1 MRNFLIQ
8 NAFGLLLFWS
18 QLFRLVCVYEKLFIV
33 DGRAT
38 KTRQKRDK
46 NENCLVYFIKRRQ
59 AEASRATPCVLLYLC
74 EPHVSGSLCVC
85 ICIRICILAA
95 ADSLKMAIMRIQMI
109 MTMKTMIKMEHTT
122 HWLPRKMT
130 TNPKQNQ

>member
-1 MRNFLIQ
+1 
-8 NAFGLLLFWS
+8 
-18 QLFRLVCVYEKLFIV
+18 VCVYEKLFIV

-74 EPHVSGSLCVC
+74 EPHVSGSLCMHLYSYLYLGC
-85 ICIRICILAA
+85 SRQLEDGDN
-95 ADSLKMAIMRIQMI
+95 ADSNDNDD
-109 MTMKTMIKMEHTT
+109 E
-122 HWLPRKMT
+122 
-130 TNPKQNQ
+130 NDD